1 MPHPVRLLRF
11 LYFIY
16 ARNFKVYYLI
26 IFNFSEEKDRLHYEA
41 AQPENILRKRNAEGI
56 GKEERMD
63 TESEK

>member
-26 IFNFSEEKDRLHYEA
+26 IFNFSEEKDRLYYEA
-41 AQPENILRKRNAEGI
+41 VQPENTFRKGMLR
-56 GKEERMD
+56 D
-63 TESEK
+63 WEKGENGHRI